1 MVVNTNQLIKNAENQ
16 IVDILKKLE
25 QDTGMQ
31 LKNISLEDMDITT
44 LIDKTPQYLR
54 SIKITMEKLP
64 KISW

>member
-1 MVVNTNQLIKNAENQ
+1 MVANTNQLIENAENQ

-31 LKNISLEDMDITT
+31 VENISLEDIDITT

-54 SIKITMEKLP
+54 SIKITMEKPP